1 MEGNQ
6 SVSLWEVKLPI
17 NGLISIEQ
25 DEIGMGDVTFHP
37 CKDGFLAKTVVNGS
51 RDDMIRNE
59 AIKRVNKTLDK
70 IAFEIDAPIRI
81 EESGPIITNRV
92 SKHVEKTTGEVI
104 DSTASITIKL
114 IHPID
119 EETVSKA
126 DKLGSNIRDNAKNT
140 FQRSLSHY
148 RNGLNAE
155 FDRNPKAFLDFCTSI
170 EVIAGHYGE
179 GRCLFSWDNVTEN
192 DSEELIRYLIDE
204 FGIKW
209 VKDAEIIKLD
219 NDDSKTIRIFKDEN
233 SVEIR
238 IDEKAGKAILITS
251 DFRTRYLKAKN
262 ENGKLNIYGN
272 KIKDKIYDCCEK
284 CFGERKEDEV
294 RDLYKIRN
302 SVAHGSKDVSDPEEI
317 KIMIEK
323 TPQIKDL
330 AKRVLNFWSKK
341 IDMTRKSRID

>member
-6 SVSLWEVKLPI
+6 SVSLWEVKIPI
-17 NGLISIEQ
+17 NGSISIEQ
-25 DEIGMGDVTFHP
+25 DEMGMGDVTLHP

-59 AIKRVNKTLDK
+59 AMKRVNRALDK
-70 IAFEIDAPIRI
+70 IAFETDASIRI
-81 EESGPIITNRV
+81 VESGPIIANRV
-92 SKHVEKTTGEVI
+92 SKHVEKTTGEVT
-104 DSTASITIKL
+104 DSIAYGTIKL
-114 IHPID
+114 IRPVD
-119 EETVSKA
+119 EETLSEA
-126 DKLGSNIRDNAKNT
+126 AKLGSNIQDTDKKDT
-140 FQRSLSHY
+140 FQRSLRHY

-155 FDRNPKAFLDFCTSI
+155 VDRNHKAFLDFWTSI

-179 GRCLFSWDNVTEN
+179 GRCLFSWDNVTES
-192 DSEELIRYLIDE
+192 DSVELIRYLIDE

-219 NDDSKTIRIFKDEN
+219 NNDSKTIRIFKDEN

-238 IDEKAGKAILITS
+238 IDEKAEKAIIITS

-272 KIKDKIYDCCEK
+272 KIKDKICDCCEK

-294 RDLYKIRN
+294 KELYEIRV
-302 SVAHGSKDVSDPEEI
+302 SAAHGSKDLSNPEKV
-317 KIMIEK
+317 KIIIGE
-323 TPQIKDL
+323 TPQMKKL
-330 AKRVLNFWSKK
+330 AKQFLSSWS
-341 IDMTRKSRID
+341 TRK